1 MRRLLLIS
9 LAAALLPAIAYAA
22 VSEHAAK
29 RPPVPPAVHAL
40 AAHPGTRAH
49 AIARLDALRAAGV
62 IAWARYE
69 PAGSAAIPI
78 GRAGTH
84 PTWTLAAGNG
94 IVVGLPDHAAGSI
107 VPIGWLRL
115 LALLGAALAIAG
127 WAAVAVL
134 AAAGEAA
141 SARVR
146 LGRIRRKPAAAKP
159 THVQAA
165 DDRRLDPLTGLYD
178 RQGMRE
184 EAESAIIRRRGEG
197 EMALLLLDLDEFKEI
212 NDTLGHSAGDHLL
225 RGLSDRLRTAVPS
238 DAVLSR
244 LGGDE
249 FAILVP
255 GADGPAAMQ
264 LASGLCET
272 LRRPF
277 HVADTTLEVD
287 VSIGVA
293 VWPRHALDYQTL
305 LQRADIAMYQ
315 AKRDG
320 RGGYSLSSDEQQRRH
335 IQRLALAADLRR
347 AIGAGELEL
356 HYQPKVELQKQSVC
370 GLEALVR
377 WRHPGEG
384 MIPPERFI
392 PLAERSGLIRRL
404 SEWVV
409 DAALEQAADCQ
420 RDGRELPISVN
431 LSTRDLIDL
440 ALPAKL
446 ERALT
451 RAGVSGR
458 VLDVEITESVLM
470 ADPNR
475 ARAVIARIGEL
486 EASTTIDDFGVG
498 FSSLAYLKRL
508 PVQALKIDGSFVRGM
523 AQDPRDGMIVQSV
536 IDLAHNLDLQ
546 VVAEGAEDEVTLAR
560 LRQAGCDQVQGY
572 VYSPPLPIAQ
582 LRYWLDDHERS
593 AA

>member
-1 MRRLLLIS
+1 MRRLFLIS

-29 RPPVPPAVHAL
+29 HPPLPPAVQAL

-49 AIARLDALRAAGV
+49 VIAGLKTLRETGV

-69 PAGSAAIPI
+69 PAGKPAVAI
-78 GRAGTH
+78 GRAGAR
-84 PTWTLAAGNG
+84 PTWTLTAGRG
-94 IVVGLPDHAAGSI
+94 IVVGLPDRATTWIIPVA
-107 VPIGWLRL
+107 WLRL
-115 LALLGAALAIAG
+115 LALLGAAMAVAG

-134 AAAGEAA
+134 KAAGEAA
-141 SARVR
+141 AVRRR
-146 LGRIRRKPAAAKP
+146 LGSLRPRPAPAKP
-159 THVQAA
+159 RVEAA

-197 EMALLLLDLDEFKEI
+197 EMSLLLLDLDEFKEI
-212 NDTLGHSAGDHLL
+212 NDTLGHSAGDQLL
-225 RGLSDRLRTAVPS
+225 RGLSDRLRTAVPV

-264 LASGLCET
+264 LASELCEN

-356 HYQPKVELQKQSVC
+356 HYQPKVELEKHSVC

-409 DAALEQAADCQ
+409 DAALEQAADCK

-451 RAGVSGR
+451 RAGVTGR

-475 ARAVIARIGEL
+475 ARAVITRIGEL

-523 AQDPRDGMIVQSV
+523 TQDPRDAMIVQSV

-546 VVAEGAEDEVTLAR
+546 VVAEGAEDELTLAR

>member
-1 MRRLLLIS
+1 
-9 LAAALLPAIAYAA
+9 
-22 VSEHAAK
+22 
-29 RPPVPPAVHAL
+29 
-40 AAHPGTRAH
+40 
-49 AIARLDALRAAGV
+49 V

-69 PAGSAAIPI
+69 PTGGTAIPV
-78 GRAGTH
+78 GRAGSR
-84 PTWTLAAGNG
+84 PTWTLAAGGG
-94 IVVGLPDHAAGSI
+94 IVVGLPERSGGSV

-115 LALLGAALAIAG
+115 LALLGAAMAIAG
-127 WAAVAVL
+127 WAVLAVL
-134 AAAGEAA
+134 RAAGEAA
-141 SARVR
+141 AVHRR
-146 LGRIRRKPAAAKP
+146 LGALRRTPAAKP
-159 THVQAA
+159 HVQVA
-165 DDRRLDPLTGLYD
+165 DDKRLDPLTGLYD

-184 EAESAIIRRRGEG
+184 EAESAIIRRGEG

-212 NDTLGHSAGDHLL
+212 NDTLGHSAGDQLL
-225 RGLSDRLRTAVPS
+225 RGLSDRLRTAVPA

-255 GADGPAAMQ
+255 GAGGPAAMQ
-264 LASGLCET
+264 LASSLCET

-320 RGGYSLSSDEQQRRH
+320 RGGFSLSSDEQQRRH

-356 HYQPKVELQKQSVC
+356 HYQPKVELAQRSVC

-420 RDGRELPISVN
+420 RDGRDLPISVN

-475 ARAVIARIGEL
+475 ARAVITRIGEL

-523 AQDPRDGMIVQSV
+523 AEDPRDGMIVQSV
-536 IDLAHNLDLQ
+536 IDLAHNLDLK
-546 VVAEGAEDEVTLAR
+546 VVAEGAEDELTLAR

-572 VYSPPLPIAQ
+572 VYSPPLPIEQ